1 MKTRHLI
8 IAALIS
14 VAPLIAPAADDKPAA
29 EKKSAVKN
37 VGVEEFDKL
46 RAKKENVVLDVR
58 REDEF
63 KAGHIPG
70 AINIDVNA
78 PDFAEKVAK
87 LDKSKTYLVH
97 CAAGKRS
104 ATACKKLEGMQFK
117 ELYNLEPGLQ
127 RVAEGGQAGRKV
139 ICRQHPAGESK

>member
-8 IAALIS
+8 IAALIG
-14 VAPLIAPAADDKPAA
+14 VAPLVASAADDKPAA

-37 VGVEEFDKL
+37 IGVEEFDKL
-46 RAKKENVVLDVR
+46 RAKKDNVVLDVR
-58 REDEF
+58 RADEF
-63 KAGHIPG
+63 NAGHIPG

-97 CAAGKRS
+97 CAAGRRS
-104 ATACKKLEGMQFK
+104 ATACKKLEGMQFQ
-117 ELYNLEPGLQ
+117 ELYNLEPGFNAWQ
-127 RVAEGGQAGRKV
+127 KAGKPV
-139 ICRQHPAGESK
+139 EK